1 MAGKATIWTGDL
13 PSRARDLAW
22 SIGEPEA
29 AKVIAAETGR
39 VVTTNALRLMLD
51 AKFPG
56 WRAEKRPEVAGDA
69 LEPAAVLRDRVADL
83 EKEVET
89 LRRDAL
95 TDSRVLREVRRIAA
109 APEVL
114 PDWILRP
121 RKGATSSPGV
131 PSLFVSDEHW
141 GEVVDPTQIGGV
153 NSYDLE
159 TARARLKGL
168 AENAL
173 DLLFSHVVN
182 PKYPGIVVPL
192 GGDGTTGDIHEEL
205 SATNDDEIMP
215 CVLDLRDHRIR
226 FFDTLLGEFENVLVP
241 CVPGNHG
248 RVTMKIR
255 AKGRAHTSFDWLG
268 YQLLA
273 RHFEGNKR
281 IRFLIPN
288 GPDALYQVFG
298 TRYLLSHG
306 DQFRGGDGMVG
317 ALGPIIRG
325 DHKKRSRNQAIDR
338 TYDVLLIGHWHQYKN
353 LGRVI
358 VNGSLKGYDEYA
370 DANNFPFESPRQ
382 ALWLTHPEYGP
393 TISMPVFTDKLRG
406 PTKAGP
412 WVSWAQAEGA
422 RA

>member
-1 MAGKATIWTGDL
+1 MAGKATVWVGKWPERARALAIAFGGDMSAAARSL
-13 PSRARDLAW
+13 SEEMGHTVTATNLSLHLSRAAPD
-22 SIGEPEA
+22 
-29 AKVIAAETGR
+29 
-39 VVTTNALRLMLD
+39 
-51 AKFPG
+51 
-56 WRAEKRPEVAGDA
+56 WRRSMRREGGKATD
-69 LEPAAVLRDRVADL
+69 PAAVLRDRVADL
-83 EKEVET
+83 ERELSES
-89 LRRDAL
+89 RRSAL
-95 TDSRVLREVRRIAA
+95 TDERVTREILRIAA
-109 APEVL
+109 VPAQTPEWV
-114 PDWILRP
+114 LRP
-121 RKGATSSPGV
+121 RKSATSSPGV

-153 NSYDLE
+153 NAYSLE
-159 TARARLKGL
+159 IARARLKSL

-226 FFDTLLGEFENVLVP
+226 FFDTLLGEFENVFVP

-248 RVTMKIR
+248 RITMKIR

-273 RHFEGNKR
+273 RHYEGNKR

-298 TRYLLSHG
+298 TRYLLNHG

-325 DHKKRSRNQAIDR
+325 DHKKRSRNQAIER
-338 TYDVLLIGHWHQYKN
+338 PYDVLLIAHWHQHRN
-353 LGRVI
+353 LGRLI

-370 DANNFPFESPRQ
+370 DAGNFPFEPPKQ
-382 ALWLTHPEYGP
+382 ALWLTHHEHGP
-393 TISMPVFTDKLRG
+393 TISMPVFVERG
-406 PTKAGP
+406 RKA
-412 WVSWAQAEGA
+412 AEGA
-422 RA
+422 GWIQWAEA